1 MALPRSYQSAFTPG
15 EIEFIATEQKIKIIP
30 NTRLPGI
37 PLIQEKVAPFR
48 PPLSVEVFIWMAL
61 LLKRENKCN
70 IVCPEWLTVESLKQR
85 QEEEE
90 TNPEFSKLPFHYM
103 EIAQLLIDTA
113 ADDIPNVGQIRGLLK
128 NLRETRQAKARL
140 GLDYLD
146 DKYLGMNNLSL
157 MEVNEIRPFFTK
169 AFEGMRRLNTKNE

>member
-1 MALPRSYQSAFTPG
+1 M
-15 EIEFIATEQKIKIIP
+15 
-30 NTRLPGI
+30 
-37 PLIQEKVAPFR
+37 
-48 PPLSVEVFIWMAL
+48 SVEVFVWMAL

-70 IVCPEWLTVESLKQR
+70 IVCPEWLTEEFLKQR

-90 TNPEFSKLPFHYM
+90 TNAEFSKLPFHYM
-103 EIAQLLIDTA
+103 ELAQLLIDTA
-113 ADDIPNVGQIRGLLK
+113 SDDIPNVSQIRGLLK
-128 NLRETRQAKARL
+128 NLRETRQTKARL

-169 AFEGMRRLNTKNE
+169 AFESMRRLNTNEE